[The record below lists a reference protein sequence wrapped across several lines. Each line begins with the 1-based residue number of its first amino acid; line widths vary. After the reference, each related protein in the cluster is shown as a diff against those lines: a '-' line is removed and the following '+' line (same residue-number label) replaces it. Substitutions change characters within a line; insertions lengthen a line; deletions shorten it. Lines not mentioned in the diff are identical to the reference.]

1 MIESAIL
8 NEIKLLWRN
17 IASFEKGEVKNDS
30 KDHLLSLA
38 RTGARMEAYTK
49 LFELKLDEY
58 YS

>member
-8 NEIKLLWRN
+8 EKIKLLWKH
-17 IASFEKGEVKNDS
+17 IELFEKVEVKNDS
-30 KDHLLSLA
+30 KNHLLSLA